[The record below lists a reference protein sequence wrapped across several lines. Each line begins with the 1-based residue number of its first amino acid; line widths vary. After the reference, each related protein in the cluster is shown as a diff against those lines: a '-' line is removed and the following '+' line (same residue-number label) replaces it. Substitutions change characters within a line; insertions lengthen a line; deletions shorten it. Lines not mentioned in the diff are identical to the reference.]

1 MKNQIKVGKG
11 NPYPNGVT
19 SLSGNCINVAVAMQS
34 EDCGMILFGKMNEPE
49 KIPFDT
55 TLRIGD
61 LYCVKIEGIEVFD
74 YTYCFYDGDRM
85 FVDKYA
91 RCVSGNEK
99 YGHIPAKLQG
109 RICRNS
115 FDWENDKNLQIPF
128 HDSLLYLLH
137 VRGFSKH
144 KSSGVKAKGTFEG
157 IIEKIPYLQEI
168 GINGLVLMPSYEFLE
183 IEEPLLQ
190 NDWIP
195 LAYSSKESVL
205 NYWGYKEGY
214 YYAPKSAY
222 ASDKKNPVGS
232 FKNMVKQLHKNGIEV
247 LMQFYFP
254 NTVSGLYIVDV
265 LRYWVC
271 EYHVDGFWLSG
282 EKVPAEMLAADA
294 LLKKTKLIYYGFP
307 VTETAAGVENVY
319 QNLAKYSDEYMYDI
333 RRFLKSDERTLRN
346 TLQHMKM
353 NPPKQKI
360 VHYITEANGF
370 TLADLVSYDRKHNDD
385 NGEKNQDGNL
395 YNASWNCGAEG
406 KTKKKSVLDLRMKQM
421 KNAFLLTLFTQSTPL
436 LLAGDEFSNS
446 QNGNNNAYCQDNAI
460 SWLNWNDLE
469 KNREL
474 FDFVKSVVS
483 FRKEHALLH
492 RSTEYTMVDD
502 LACGYPDLSYH
513 SDEPWKCRYD
523 DLTRH
528 FGMLYCGNY
537 SENENEKGTFIY
549 LAVNMHWIP
558 HDFVLPKL
566 PKKMKWQL
574 KFDTSVR
581 GEAAGGI
588 ETEKITI
595 KERSIQVLIAG

>member
-1 MKNQIKVGKG
+1 
-11 NPYPNGVT
+11 
-19 SLSGNCINVAVAMQS
+19 
-34 EDCGMILFGKMNEPE
+34 
-49 KIPFDT
+49 
-55 TLRIGD
+55 
-61 LYCVKIEGIEVFD
+61 
-74 YTYCFYDGDRM
+74 
-85 FVDKYA
+85 
-91 RCVSGNEK
+91 
-99 YGHIPAKLQG
+99 
-109 RICRNS
+109 
-115 FDWENDKNLQIPF
+115 
-128 HDSLLYLLH
+128 
-137 VRGFSKH
+137 
-144 KSSGVKAKGTFEG
+144 
-157 IIEKIPYLQEI
+157 
-168 GINGLVLMPSYEFLE
+168 MPSYEFLE

-333 RRFLKSDERTLRN
+333 RRFLKSDERTLGN

-537 SENENEKGTFIY
+537 SENVNEKGTFIY